1 MSDWNNPMRPLL
13 GTLVGIKDLADA
25 IKLFQVKLHGDSF
38 DYQPGQFMLNP
49 EVVVTVVAR
58 QFTRVPIW
66 EV

>member
-1 MSDWNNPMRPLL
+1 MRRTFDPSQAA
-13 GTLVGIKDLADA
+13 GSE
-25 IKLFQVKLHGDSF
+25 LFCV